1 MRVKTPIAPAC
12 HEQTLD
18 DPVFLEELRRYMLKF
33 ANLQLNDPQDA
44 EDVVQEA
51 FIGALKNRASFR
63 RAAALKTWVFAIL
76 KYKIADALRSRV
88 RHSKTQ
94 SRLPTDEEEN
104 SPDNRFNEYG
114 AWLETHRPGAWG
126 DPENAMRES
135 QFWTVFEA
143 CLDNLPGR
151 HARIFMMREF
161 VELDTEEICRALDMS
176 ANSVF
181 VNLYRARV
189 RLRECLETHWFN
201 KGAA

>member
-1 MRVKTPIAPAC
+1 MGQNPPGAPNRNDDA
-12 HEQTLD
+12 LD
-18 DPVFLEELRRYMLKF
+18 DPVFLGELRRSMLKF
-33 ANLQLNDPQDA
+33 ANLQLNDPEEA

-51 FIGALKNRASFR
+51 FIGALKNRASFA

-76 KYKIADALRSRV
+76 KHKIADALRARM
-88 RHSKTQ
+88 RHARTQGPSKYE
-94 SRLPTDEEEN
+94 DDVD
-104 SPDNRFNEYG
+104 SPDNRFDEHG
-114 AWLETHRPGAWG
+114 AWLEAHRPSAWN
-126 DPENAMRES
+126 DPEAAMRES

-161 VELDTEEICRALDMS
+161 IELDTGEICRALDIS

-181 VNLYRARV
+181 VSLYRARM

-201 KGAA
+201 KGAM